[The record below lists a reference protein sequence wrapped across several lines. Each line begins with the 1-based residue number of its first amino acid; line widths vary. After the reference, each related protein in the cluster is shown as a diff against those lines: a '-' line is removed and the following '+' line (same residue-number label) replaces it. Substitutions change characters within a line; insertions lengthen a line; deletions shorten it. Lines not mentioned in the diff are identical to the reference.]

1 MKYTIGIDIGTGS
14 VKAVA
19 IDHNGKILT
28 QSQVHYPASPGEHGI
43 AEQDPVMVTHQFIKC
58 IRQITVELKCCPE
71 LISLSSYMHGVM
83 VVDDQCR
90 PLTNILTWAD
100 TRSESIASDIRQSNE
115 AESIYLLTGAP
126 IHSMLPLCKIIWWQQ
141 NEPGICQRA
150 FKFISIKEFIWYQL
164 FKEFQI
170 DESVANATGLFD
182 IHQKQWSKRALQLC
196 GISIQQLS
204 DIVPVTYI
212 RGNIQPAISSVMNID
227 LKTKVCIGGSDGCMA
242 VIGSGATKPG
252 LASLT
257 IGTSGAVRVY
267 SSSPI
272 LHFPQ
277 MTFSY
282 VVGRSS
288 FVCGAP
294 INNGG
299 NVMQWVLE
307 HFLKSAN
314 AMNYDQLFQMI
325 ENMPA
330 GSEGLIFLPYLF
342 GERAPIWDEKACG
355 SFFGIREQHTA
366 DHFLRAAAEGICY
379 ALKQVLE
386 LLEQSINIQ
395 EIMVSGGFTKS
406 FTWMQMLADV
416 LGKTIVMQQS
426 EDASALGAAL
436 IGMKELNMIKEFEEY
451 FSNANAQR
459 VYADTRKHQRYSQL
473 FPVYKKLSLSLK
485 DIMSELYQI
494 EHS

>member
-19 IDHNGKILT
+19 LDSDGKILN
-28 QSQVHYPASPGEHGI
+28 QAQVHYPSSPGEYGI

-58 IRQITVELKCCPE
+58 VRQITDSLKHSPQ
-71 LISLSSYMHGVM
+71 LIALSSYMHGIM
-83 VVDDQCR
+83 AVDDQCR

-100 TRSESIASDIRQSNE
+100 TRSEFIASDIRMSTE
-115 AESIYLLTGAP
+115 AESIYRSTGAP

-150 FKFISIKEFIWYQL
+150 HKFISIKEFIWYQL

-182 IHQKQWSKRALQLC
+182 IVQSQWNKRAIQLC
-196 GISIQQLS
+196 GISLQQLS
-204 DIVPVTYI
+204 EIVPVSYI
-212 RGNIQPAISSVMNID
+212 RTNIQPAICSVLNID
-227 LKTKVCIGGSDGCMA
+227 AETQVCIGGSDGCMA
-242 VIGSGATKPG
+242 VIGSGATKPA
-252 LASLT
+252 LSSLT

-267 SSSPI
+267 SSTPI
-272 LHFPQ
+272 LNFPQ

-282 VVGRSS
+282 VVEKSS

-307 HFLKSAN
+307 HFLKSKDKLDYA
-314 AMNYDQLFQMI
+314 ALFQTI
-325 ENMPA
+325 DNMPP

-342 GERAPIWDEKACG
+342 GERAPLWDEKACG
-355 SFFGIREQHTA
+355 TFFGIREQHTT

-379 ALKQVLE
+379 ALREVME
-386 LLEQSINIQ
+386 LLERSISIQ

-406 FTWMQMLADV
+406 FSWMQMLADIM
-416 LGKTIVMQQS
+416 GKTLVLQQS

-436 IGMKELNMIKEFEEY
+436 IGMKELKWINNYEDY
-451 FSNANAQR
+451 FDGITAQL
-459 VYADTRKHQRYSQL
+459 VYADARNHQRYSQL
-473 FPVYKKLSLSLK
+473 FPVYKKLSGTLK
-485 DIMSELYQI
+485 GLMGELYQI

>member
-19 IDHNGKILT
+19 LDANGKILM
-28 QSQVHYPASPGEHGI
+28 QAQVHYPSSPGEHGI

-58 IRQITVELKCCPE
+58 IRQITDSLQSSPE
-71 LISLSSYMHGVM
+71 LISLSSYMHGIM

-100 TRSESIASDIRQSNE
+100 TRSESIASDIRQSDE
-115 AESIYLLTGAP
+115 AESLYRSLGAP
-126 IHSMLPLCKIIWWQQ
+126 LHSMLPLFKIIWWQQ

-182 IHQKQWSKRALQLC
+182 MNQKQWSKRAIQLC
-196 GISIQQLS
+196 GISIKQLS
-204 DIVPVTYI
+204 EIVPVSYLKT
-212 RGNIQPAISSVMNID
+212 GVQPAICSLLNID
-227 LKTKVCIGGSDGCMA
+227 VQTQICIGGSDGCMA
-242 VIGSGATKPG
+242 VVGSGATNPE

-257 IGTSGAVRVY
+257 IGTSGAVRVF
-267 SSSPI
+267 SSTPI

-282 VVGRSS
+282 VVDRSS

-307 HFLKSAN
+307 HFLKSKEVS
-314 AMNYDQLFQMI
+314 NYDQLFQLI
-325 ENMPA
+325 DAMPE
-330 GSEGLIFLPYLF
+330 GSEGLIFLPYLV
-342 GERAPIWDEKACG
+342 GERAPLWDEKACG
-355 SFFGIREQHTA
+355 TFFGIREQHTT
-366 DHFLRAAAEGICY
+366 DHFLRAAVEGICY
-379 ALKQVLE
+379 ALREVLE
-386 LLEQSINIQ
+386 LLEHSIHIKQ
-395 EIMVSGGFTKS
+395 IMVSGGFTKS
-406 FTWMQMLADV
+406 NSWMQMLADITGKNLV
-416 LGKTIVMQQS
+416 LQQS

-436 IGMKELNMIKEFEEY
+436 VGMKELKWINDYTDY
-451 FSNANAQR
+451 FRSIEGQYI
-459 VYADTRKHQRYSQL
+459 YADARNHHRYSQL
-473 FPVYKKLSLSLK
+473 FPIYKKLSLSL
-485 DIMSELYQI
+485 IGLMGELYQI
-494 EHS
+494 EHG